1 MLDKMRGAA
10 KSWVAKIL
18 IGLLVVSFGIFWG
31 IQDVFRG
38 YQSDALANVGDQ
50 KITAQEFS
58 NRLQD
63 AIQNYAQR
71 TGQSITPDIARE
83 IGLDRQ
89 VLSDLMRAAALD
101 AETGKLKL
109 AVSDAQLVAIIAKE
123 PAFQGA
129 DGKFDP
135 EVFRG
140 VLRRNNISEQQYLAS
155 ERQRFLRTSISDSAA
170 ENFVAPAILVEAA
183 YRHRNEERDA
193 RFFVV
198 KALETDV
205 PAPSDD
211 DIKKFYDERPQ
222 DYTAP
227 EYRNIVIIKA
237 DPADVAATVAIDE
250 SALQAGYDKYKPDYF
265 TPESRVI
272 EQIIFPTLDEAQK
285 AKARIAAGEDFLA
298 IAKERG
304 LDPTTINLGDQ
315 RKDDIP
321 DSILADAAFAL
332 SEGAVSDPVQGKL
345 SIVLLRVTKIS
356 PEHQRTLDEVK
367 PELTTRLQNER
378 AREEI
383 LNLYNSIED
392 ARAAQTS
399 FEEIAKKAGIPIV
412 TVAAVDSRGLD
423 KDGKS
428 VDLPHKDEVLQAV
441 FASDVGVENDALQ
454 SDEAYIWYEVREV
467 TPSAL
472 RPLDQIKDKVKADWS
487 ARKLQDIVLEKARKL
502 AERGTGGTTLDSLAT
517 EANATVQEVRALKR
531 NETTAEFDA
540 AAISAVFG
548 VPENGFTS
556 ALEADG
562 KGAKVIQSQPVLST
576 QLDAA
581 SDEAKALRE
590 TLSQGASTDLS
601 GMLLTGLQDEF
612 GWSIDEGLW
621 QRITGTSTP

>member
-18 IGLLVVSFGIFWG
+18 IGLLVISFGVFWG

-38 YQSDALANVGDQ
+38 YQADALASVGEQ

-58 NRLQD
+58 NRLQE

-89 VLSDLMRAAALD
+89 VLNDLMRAAALD
-101 AETGKLKL
+101 AESGKLKL
-109 AVSDAQLVAIIAKE
+109 AISDTQLAAIIAKE
-123 PAFQGA
+123 PAFQGI

-135 EVFRG
+135 EIFRG
-140 VLRRNNISEQQYLAS
+140 ILRRNNLTEQMYLAS

-170 ENFVAPAILVEAA
+170 ENFVAPAVLVEAA

-193 RFFVV
+193 RYFVV
-198 KALETDV
+198 KALDTDV
-205 PAPSDD
+205 PAPTDD
-211 DIKKFYDERPQ
+211 EIKKFYDERPQ

-227 EYRNIVIIKA
+227 EYRNIVVMKA
-237 DPADVAATVAIDE
+237 DPADIAAGIIIDDA
-250 SALQAGYDKYKPDYF
+250 ALQAGYEKFKPDYF
-265 TPESRVI
+265 TPESRTI
-272 EQIIFPTLDEAQK
+272 EQIIFPSLDEAQK
-285 AKARIAAGEDFLA
+285 AKARITAGEDFLA

-304 LDPTTINLGDQ
+304 LDPTTINLGDR

-345 SIVLLRVTKIS
+345 STVLLRVTKIS

-367 PELTTRLQNER
+367 PELTARLQNEL

-383 LNLYNSIED
+383 LNLYNSVED

-399 FEEIAKKAGIPIV
+399 FEEIAKKANIPIV

-441 FASDVGVENDALQ
+441 FASDVGIENDALT
-454 SDEAYIWYEVREV
+454 SGDAYIWYEVREV

-487 ARKLQDIVLEKARKL
+487 ANKMKDIVLEKARKL
-502 AERGTGGTTLDSLAT
+502 AERGTDGATLDSLAT

-540 AAISAVFG
+540 AAISAVFS
-548 VPENGFTS
+548 VPENGFTA
-556 ALEADG
+556 ALEPDG
-562 KGAKVIQSQPVLST
+562 KGAKVIQSSPVLST
-576 QLDAA
+576 PFDAA

-590 TLSQGASTDLS
+590 TLSKGATGDLS

-612 GWSIDEGLW
+612 GWSIDERLW
-621 QRITGTSTP
+621 QRITGAPTP

>member
-18 IGLLVVSFGIFWG
+18 IGLLVISFGVFWG

-38 YQSDALANVGDQ
+38 YQSDALASVGDQ

-58 NRLQD
+58 NQLQD
-63 AIQNYAQR
+63 SIQDYARR

-89 VLSDLMRAAALD
+89 VLNDLMRAAALD

-109 AVSDAQLVAIIAKE
+109 AISDTQLAAIIAKE

-129 DGKFDP
+129 GGKFDP

-140 VLRRNNISEQQYLAS
+140 ILSRNNITEQQYLAS
-155 ERQRFLRTSISDSAA
+155 ERKRFLRTSISDSAS
-170 ENFVAPAILVEAA
+170 ENFVAPAVLVEAA

-198 KALETDV
+198 KALHTDV
-205 PAPSDD
+205 PAASDD

-227 EYRNIVIIKA
+227 EYRNIVVMKA
-237 DPADVAATVAIDE
+237 DPADVAATIVIDDA
-250 SALQAGYDKYKPDYF
+250 ALQAAYEKYKPDYF

-272 EQIIFPTLDEAQK
+272 EQIIFPTLEEAQK

-298 IAKERG
+298 IATERG

-367 PELTTRLQNER
+367 PELTTRLQNEQ

-454 SDEAYIWYEVREV
+454 SGDAYIWYEIREV

-472 RPLDQIKDKVKADWS
+472 RPLDQVKDKVKADWS

-502 AERGTGGTTLDSLAT
+502 AERGTGGATLDSLAT

-548 VPENGFTS
+548 VPENGFSS
-556 ALEADG
+556 ALEPDG
-562 KGAKVIQSQPVLST
+562 KGAKVIQSSPVLST
-576 QLDAA
+576 PFDTA

-590 TLSQGASTDLS
+590 TLSKGASGDLS
-601 GMLLTGLQDEF
+601 GMLLTGLQEEF
-612 GWSIDEGLW
+612 GWSIDEKLW